1 MLSRLL
7 LLLSLTVF
15 TARLFAADP
24 TPLPAP
30 ATEPTALN
38 NRAPSLSITEALQI
52 AQQYMAEKKLDIS
65 AHFVSGARY
74 FDGASKAAASTG
86 KGPYWIITYER
97 KEQVQGGQYFV
108 HVFMNREVGHVG
120 GL

>member
-15 TARLFAADP
+15 TAHLFAADP
-24 TPLPAP
+24 TPPPTPA
-30 ATEPTALN
+30 AESALSD
-38 NRAPSLSITEALQI
+38 RAPTLSITEALEI
-52 AQQYMAEKKLDIS
+52 AQQYMVEKKLDIS
-65 AHFVSGARY
+65 DHFVSGARY
-74 FDGASKAAASTG
+74 FDGTSKVAASTG

-108 HVFMNREVGHVG
+108 HVYMNREVGHVG